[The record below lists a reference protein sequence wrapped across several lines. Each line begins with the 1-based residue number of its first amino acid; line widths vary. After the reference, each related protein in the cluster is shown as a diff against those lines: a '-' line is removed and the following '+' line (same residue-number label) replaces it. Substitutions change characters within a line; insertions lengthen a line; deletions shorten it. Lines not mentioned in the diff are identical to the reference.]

1 MILID
6 IGSKKR
12 IREVIDY
19 LLGND
24 EFEQA
29 FSRCSDE

>member
-12 IREVIDY
+12 IHEVIDD
-19 LLGND
+19 LLEND